1 MTAFW
6 MQNALIR
13 APLTAFGIQN
23 AVRDGAR

>member
-6 MQNALIR
+6 MQNALIQVQ
-13 APLTAFGIQN
+13 LTAFCIQN